1 MKIIQLPTEIAG
13 QSYLTAKGL
22 REIGHDAM
30 NVARPN
36 RFGYPCDYNLR
47 FSNLPLLKKM
57 FNPLL
62 FFKWA
67 NEYDIF
73 HYHKSP
79 LLPYGLDINYLKH
92 INKPFFIEFWGSDVR
107 INKLERERNPY
118 FKEPD
123 NNDSKKQIK
132 RLEYWSDQTDEVIFS
147 DNSFDIFLKPY
158 FKKIHIVRQRIDTSA
173 FTPSYPSPETKIPK
187 VLHAPSR
194 NMDNK
199 GSKFVESAIASLK
212 AKKLPFEYIRIQG
225 LTNSEAI
232 KAYAQ
237 ADIIVDQ
244 LMAGSH
250 GIFACEGMALGK
262 PVVCYIHDSLVSTY
276 PDGFPIVNANPD
288 TIESV
293 LEELILSPQ
302 KRHDIG
308 KQGRKYVEEVH
319 DIKVV
324 AKRLEKIYLEKIEYN
339 RGKK

>member
-30 NVARPN
+30 NVAKLTGV
-36 RFGYPCDYNLR
+36 GYACDYNLR

-67 NEYDIF
+67 SYFDVF
-73 HYHKSP
+73 HYHKSYF
-79 LLPYGLDINYLKH
+79 LPFGFDIKCLKF
-92 INKPFFIEFWGSDVR
+92 IGKPFFIQFHGTDIR
-107 INKLERERNPY
+107 INELEHKRNSY
-118 FKEPD
+118 FFYSKTK
-123 NNDSKKQIK
+123 NSKKQIK
-132 RLEYWSDQTDEVIFS
+132 RLEYWSKQTDEVIVA
-147 DNSFDIFLKPY
+147 DNSMDIFLKPY
-158 FKKIHIVRQRIDTSA
+158 FKKIHIVRQCVDTSV
-173 FTPSYPSPETKIPK
+173 FTPSYPGVETKIPK
-187 VLHAPSR
+187 IVHAPTHR
-194 NMDNK
+194 EAK
-199 GSKFVESAIASLK
+199 GTIYLEKAMESLRVKNIE
-212 AKKLPFEYIRIQG
+212 FEYIKVEKM
-225 LTNSEAI
+225 THAEALKI
-232 KAYAQ
+232 YQ
-237 ADIIVDQ
+237 DADIIVDQ
-244 LMAGSH
+244 LLIGSH

-262 PVVCYIHDSLVSTY
+262 PVVCYIHDSLASTY

-308 KQGRKYVEEVH
+308 KQGRDYVEKVH
-319 DIKVV
+319 DIRVV